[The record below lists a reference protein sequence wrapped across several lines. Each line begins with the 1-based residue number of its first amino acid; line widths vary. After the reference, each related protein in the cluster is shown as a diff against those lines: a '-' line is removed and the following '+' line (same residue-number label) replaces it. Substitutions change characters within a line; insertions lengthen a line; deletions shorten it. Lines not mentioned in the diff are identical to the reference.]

1 MYLSIYLSDADGIV
15 GEVLFWAL
23 RLVIGYEVYTDE
35 MHSAWV
41 KVYSRMLRV
50 IVPVAIAWELELG
63 PTKAQSSRVSSSR
76 NRVDSAYSALF
87 SSTQL
92 HRRLLLPPPLSSS
105 IRDEEEEVVGGGVG
119 GELGGERGVIVVI
132 GDGDDDDN
140 GKERIAEAEPT
151 TMKVP
156 VA

>member
-1 MYLSIYLSDADGIV
+1 M

-63 PTKAQSSRVSSSR
+63 STKAQSSRVSSSR
-76 NRVDSAYSALF
+76 NRVDSAYSELF

-92 HRRLLLPPPLSSS
+92 QRRLLLPPPLSSQ
-105 IRDEEEEVVGGGVG
+105 IRDEEEEEIEGGGVG
-119 GELGGERGVIVVI
+119 GELRGERGVIVVI

-151 TMKVP
+151 TMKEP